1 MNRKKSTKK
10 AYSKP
15 QLTNFGAVKDLTQG
29 LNTPGSGD
37 ALFNILIP
45 SR

>member
-1 MNRKKSTKK
+1 MNSKKAAKK

-37 ALFNILIP
+37 AIFNVLIP